1 MQNKLLPLALL
12 QTRVSVSSVQKVKLK
27 CSLYSSWQA
36 GTAYILDQVS
46 STAATTTTTSRPF
59 HQSWRVIKQRRLN
72 ACARAARWCDF
83 TCHGGKSKGVQQKYD
98 GLLRVRC
105 DNEPSGGA
113 EWNPQLSGAQRGLM
127 FTQSGSRQQLP
138 QQHNGLVWIWER
150 EHWKLCNVKNSTSRP
165 NYSSRN
171 PNGYLLFSLSCSEVP
186 AIYTLHK
193 WLCTY

>member
-1 MQNKLLPLALL
+1 MQNKLLPLARL

-36 GTAYILDQVS
+36 GTAYILYQVS
-46 STAATTTTTSRPF
+46 STAATTTTTIWPF

-72 ACARAARWCDF
+72 ACARATRWCNF

-98 GLLRVRC
+98 GLLRVSC

-113 EWNPQLSGAQRGLM
+113 EWHPQLSGAQPGLM
-127 FTQSGSRQQLP
+127 FTQSGSRQLLP
-138 QQHNGLVWIWER
+138 QEHKGLAESER
-150 EHWKLCNVKNSTSRP
+150 GSIESCAMSKNSTSRQ

-171 PNGYLLFSLSCSEVP
+171 HYGYLLFSLSCSVVP